1 MVWDSFVKI
10 VFVESCGYR
19 NKPNGYQRSR
29 FRALTRR
36 EGKLLSTEKT
46 EFCRRKGAEKEGQKR
61 KGVRT
66 SGDGRM
72 KTYLPN
78 DKNRVWSTRP

>member
-10 VFVESCGYR
+10 VFVGSCGYR
-19 NKPNGYQRSR
+19 NKPNGCQGSR

-46 EFCRRKGAEKEGQKR
+46 EFCRRKRREGR
-61 KGVRT
+61 R
-66 SGDGRM
+66 GRESE
-72 KTYLPN
+72 PQEAGG
-78 DKNRVWSTRP
+78 